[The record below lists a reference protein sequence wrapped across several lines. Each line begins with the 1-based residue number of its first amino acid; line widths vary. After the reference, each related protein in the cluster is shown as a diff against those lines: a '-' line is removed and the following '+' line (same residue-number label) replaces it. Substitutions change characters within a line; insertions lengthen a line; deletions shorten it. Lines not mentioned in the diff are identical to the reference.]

1 MCCHSTDDLF
11 VKKRGNT
18 MDENYLDTHICL
30 GCRQTIV
37 GLDAYIQ
44 HKKYECT
51 VLKSKDL
58 PKNSTT
64 EPSLMQ
70 KDTSDVHFSC
80 DFTSVATSS
89 LPNSGDFRDIAQPS
103 TFAPLSPTWFE
114 VVPSSVNNSQPSAT
128 GIVPPSTTVPA
139 ISTSDQSSVDL
150 VDNIV
155 LLTTQNCSFFSSLQ
169 LKSKSTGG
177 QPQPEDKFKSIEN
190 VTLPEYSANKDIG
203 CVSPLLQQSKQL
215 EHLCALTSPELKI
228 EADLFNTDAPNSVQQ
243 KNDLYGRTK
252 VLEDS
257 MTYCWKSNVPES
269 NMFNQPKSS
278 DSGALPERKEDG
290 TEISYSFDHS
300 KALRIACMFNN
311 LELESDSDDFMPSD
325 AEDLLNFS
333 DMDDEQNGF
342 NHSHGDGKV
351 IRERNVLGGKLESYK
366 HSDVYSRSQGKVLRP
381 RKEHSLQE
389 KSSSK
394 NETRSGKQIATKW
407 RPGERPAVLPRYH
420 PHTSR
425 GKWQGP
431 EGEDVEEEEQDEQDE
446 ETDVEERMEKCREEE
461 EKKSSRSKQLTEF
474 HCQKKEKIRCQTA
487 KNGKTKE
494 TCKKLGKKVKEKP
507 MCKSCNKTF
516 ASQQSLEHHLKTVL
530 HRKRSQL
537 QALRS
542 ESEQNQPVRVQMECP
557 LCDKVFHSKYSFA
570 RHLLTPMHARRAQY
584 NERHKLIAST
594 GLEAGVQLLMQRLQP
609 FQCRICSFHTSEAEE
624 LMTHLKTSEHSER
637 AITLC
642 GPFICVRCQYASE
655 NNDDMIV
662 HVSSAEHVNVV
673 KASFQPCVLKEK
685 RCKITCPDC
694 DMVINSTSQLANH
707 QKTCQTDINAMNRKQ
722 GDKLEPLKC
731 AHCGAAFLTR
741 FNLTV
746 HVRRLHRKE
755 KSFQC
760 RMCDKVFGDDSSLKL
775 HRQSKHHM
783 DADKTS
789 FTNGEAIQD
798 PVKAEDES
806 EINMHMHKCKQCD
819 FISDTPSGI
828 ITHRMSHV
836 PSDCAICGLR
846 FAKPLD
852 HDKHVM
858 SRQHRKKE
866 EELKVSSGDI
876 FTCDKCPRKFYNIRS
891 LKLHEMNHQYA
902 SGKMP
907 KNGSSGPD
915 DIEVR
920 CRKLVR
926 ESKLSNGKIECPE
939 CGKYLTKI
947 GILPHLRAHA
957 GVFPF
962 QCTYCSKK
970 FVDGNIMKRHLKV
983 HLGIR
988 SYKCK
993 FCPREFDR
1001 RLTLDTHLMR
1011 EHKDSAGIVASHLC
1025 NICGHKFLQLNQL
1038 NAHLKFHDKT
1048 VRCPH
1053 PGCLLTFRYQSEMLI
1068 HMQVHTK
1075 ETRFLCDECGYAGK
1089 TKTQLSRHRRVHTG
1103 ERRYKCS
1110 HCSYGAKHIANLTR
1124 HERVHTGNKPYQ
1136 CPYCKYSCNTQENL
1150 RKHILK
1156 TKRHAGKPVY
1166 PCPKCDFGCN
1176 SASEFQNHMEVVHS
1190 VPRTHLPSMVA
1201 GLYRRET
1208 DMQSTQNTTMD
1219 QCLN

>member
-1 MCCHSTDDLF
+1 
-11 VKKRGNT
+11 
-18 MDENYLDTHICL
+18 MDESYLDTHICL

-44 HKKYECT
+44 HKKYDCT

-58 PKNSTT
+58 PKNSITDS
-64 EPSLMQ
+64 PLLMQ
-70 KDTSDVHFSC
+70 KNTSDVHFGC
-80 DFTSVATSS
+80 DDFASVVASS
-89 LPNSGDFRDIAQPS
+89 LPDSGEFRDITQPS
-103 TFAPLSPTWFE
+103 SSFAPLTPTWFE
-114 VVPSSVNNSQPSAT
+114 VVPSSANNGQPSAT
-128 GIVPPSTTVPA
+128 EIVPASTTV
-139 ISTSDQSSVDL
+139 STSGQSSADL

-155 LLTTQNCSFFSSLQ
+155 LLTTQNCSFFNSLQ

-177 QPQPEDKFKSIEN
+177 QPQPEDKFKSIER
-190 VTLPEYSANKDIG
+190 VTLPDFSANKEMG
-203 CVSPLLQQSKQL
+203 CVSPFLHQSKQL

-228 EADLFNTDAPNSVQQ
+228 EADLFNTEASIADQQ
-243 KNDLYGRTK
+243 KNGQNGHLDLYGRTK
-252 VLEDS
+252 VLEES
-257 MTYCWKSNVPES
+257 LTYCWKSSVPES
-269 NMFNQPKSS
+269 NNEFNQLKSS
-278 DSGALPERKEDG
+278 DSSALPERKEDG
-290 TEISYSFDHS
+290 TEMSYSFDHS
-300 KALRIACMFNN
+300 KALRIAYMFNS

-325 AEDLLNFS
+325 ADDLLNFS

-351 IRERNVLGGKLESYK
+351 IRERGVLGGKLESYK
-366 HSDVYSRSQGKVLRP
+366 HSDVCSRSQGKVLRL
-381 RKEHSLQE
+381 RKEHSVHE
-389 KSSSK
+389 KNSSK
-394 NETRSGKQIATKW
+394 DETRTGKLIATKW

-446 ETDVEERMEKCREEE
+446 ETDVEERSEKCTDMEA
-461 EKKSSRSKQLTEF
+461 KKSSRGKQLTELN
-474 HCQKKEKIRCQTA
+474 CQKQETVRCQTP
-487 KNGKTKE
+487 KDGKTQE

-516 ASQQSLEHHLKTVL
+516 VNHQSLAHHLKTAL

-537 QALRS
+537 QALGS
-542 ESEQNQPVRVQMECP
+542 ESEQNQSVHVKLECP

-584 NERHKLIAST
+584 NEKYKLIAST
-594 GLEAGVQLLMQRLQP
+594 GLEAGVHLLMQRLQP
-609 FQCRICSFHTSEAEE
+609 FQCRICNFHTSVVEE
-624 LMTHLKTSEHSER
+624 LMTHLKTSEHIER
-637 AITLC
+637 VITLR
-642 GPFICVRCQYASE
+642 GPFICMRCQYACQ
-655 NNDDMIV
+655 NNDDMIA
-662 HVSSAEHVNVV
+662 HVSSVEHINVV
-673 KASFQPCVLKEK
+673 ESSFQPCVLKEK

-694 DMVINSTSQLANH
+694 DMVINSTSQLAKH
-707 QKTCQTDINAMNRKQ
+707 QKTCQTTDFSAKNKKQ
-722 GDKLEPLKC
+722 GDQLEPLKC

-741 FNLTV
+741 LNLAL
-746 HVRRLHRKE
+746 HVRRIHRKE
-755 KSFQC
+755 KPFQC
-760 RMCDKVFGDDSSLKL
+760 RVCDKVFGDDSALKL
-775 HRQSKHHM
+775 HRLSNHHI
-783 DADKTS
+783 DAVKTS
-789 FTNGEAIQD
+789 FTKEEAIED
-798 PVKAEDES
+798 PMKVEDGS
-806 EINMHMHKCKQCD
+806 ELNMQMHKSKQCD
-819 FISDTPSGI
+819 CISDTLSDI
-828 ITHRMSHV
+828 ITHSVSHV

-852 HDKHVM
+852 HDKHM
-858 SRQHRKKE
+858 TSRQHRKKE
-866 EELKVSSGDI
+866 EELKVSSGDSLI
-876 FTCDKCPRKFYNIRS
+876 CDKCQRKFYTIRS

-902 SGKMP
+902 NGKMP
-907 KNGSSGPD
+907 KNNGSGPD

-920 CRKLVR
+920 CRKLIR
-926 ESKLSNGKIECPE
+926 ESSKLPNRKIECPE
-939 CGKYLTKI
+939 CGKFLTKI

-988 SYKCK
+988 SYSCK

-1048 VRCPH
+1048 VRCPY

-1208 DMQSTQNTTMD
+1208 DTQPTQKTTVD
-1219 QCLN
+1219 QCLNVLVT